1 MKGSEPNLSYRN
13 KETLLSTITMDPYD
27 GSLNQNM
34 PDLDGLNLLGVRHQ
48 GSQSPAGFQNRI
60 PEDLQT
66 NLKPKTPPKIQNITL
81 NPEPQNPNTP
91 PTPP

>member
-1 MKGSEPNLSYRN
+1 
-13 KETLLSTITMDPYD
+13 MDPYD

-34 PDLDGLNLLGVRHQ
+34 PDLDGLNLLGVRH
-48 GSQSPAGFQNRI
+48 

-81 NPEPQNPNTP
+81 NPEPQNPNMP
-91 PTPP
+91 PTLP

>member
-34 PDLDGLNLLGVRHQ
+34 PDLDGLNLLGVRH
-48 GSQSPAGFQNRI
+48 